1 MLNSKLKKILC
12 LICIVS
18 ITFMSGCTYNDTKTV
33 SEEKTEGEE
42 KQEKEAGQDKEEKEA
57 LLYTKA
63 LSADDSEKPAYN
75 LTEVRRGDFVHE
87 MFAIGQIE
95 YRDTYYQTLETESA
109 KLVKYKVKEGDMVKK
124 GDVILTYEQVFDE
137 VSYAQRVADV
147 NQQEKEYTAGY
158 DSRRAEIVQAEH
170 DLSEL
175 KDKTERDIKQLE
187 IKKLK
192 LALKKYQEMKVN
204 IEEARKELNEYKA
217 EFEATKVYADHDG
230 YIMKLS
236 AFKKGDVMGK
246 GAVVAIISPKKDYLI
261 KIEDLPEVELRYNA
275 DVTISIASDDGE
287 VSFPGRVIMSSNILS
302 YSNAQEA
309 AYVEFNEKPADLP
322 GGPIKVYFQSRSLKD
337 VLLVDKNAVGFEKMG
352 EGANIEEVPYVYVY
366 ENKMACK
373 RYIEVFGNNNKDYL
387 VLSGLNEGQQVA
399 IYR

>member
-12 LICIVS
+12 LICVVS
-18 ITFMSGCTYNDTKTV
+18 IILISGCTYNDTKTV
-33 SEEKTEGEE
+33 SEENTESKELQEQEE
-42 KQEKEAGQDKEEKEA
+42 EEV
-57 LLYTKA
+57 LLYTRA
-63 LSADDSEKPAYN
+63 LSSDDSEKPAYD

-95 YRDTYYQTLETESA
+95 YRDIYYQTLETESA
-109 KLVKYKVKEGDMVKK
+109 KLVKYKVKEGDKVEK
-124 GDVILTYEQVFDE
+124 GDVILTYEPVFDE

-175 KDKTERDIKQLE
+175 KDKTERAIKQLE

-192 LALKKYQEMKVN
+192 LALKKYQEIKVN
-204 IEEARKELNEYKA
+204 IEETKKELNEYKA
-217 EFEATKVYADHDG
+217 GFEATKVYADHDG
-230 YIMKLS
+230 YVLKLS
-236 AFKKGDVMGK
+236 EFKKDDIMSK
-246 GAVVAIISPKKDYLI
+246 GAVVATISPKKDYLI
-261 KIEDLPEVELRYNA
+261 KIEDMPETELRYNA
-275 DVTISIASDDGE
+275 DVTISIASDGGE

-322 GGPIKVYFQSRSLKD
+322 DGAIKVYFQSRSLKN

-352 EGANIEEVPYVYVY
+352 EGADIEEVPYVYVY

>member
-12 LICIVS
+12 LICVVS
-18 ITFMSGCTYNDTKTV
+18 IILMSGCTYNDTKTV
-33 SEEKTEGEE
+33 SEENTESKELQEQEE
-42 KQEKEAGQDKEEKEA
+42 EEV
-57 LLYTKA
+57 LLYTRA
-63 LSADDSEKPAYN
+63 LSSDDSEKPAYD

-95 YRDTYYQTLETESA
+95 YRDIYYQTLETESA
-109 KLVKYKVKEGDMVKK
+109 KLVKYKVKEGDKVEK
-124 GDVILTYEQVFDE
+124 GDVILTYEPVFDE

-175 KDKTERDIKQLE
+175 KDKTERAIKQLE

-192 LALKKYQEMKVN
+192 LALKKYQEIKVN
-204 IEEARKELNEYKA
+204 IEETKKELNEYKA
-217 EFEATKVYADHDG
+217 GFEATKVYADHDG
-230 YIMKLS
+230 YVLKLS
-236 AFKKGDVMGK
+236 EFKKDDIMSK
-246 GAVVAIISPKKDYLI
+246 GAVVATISPKKDYLI
-261 KIEDLPEVELRYNA
+261 KIEDMPETELRYNA
-275 DVTISIASDDGE
+275 DVTISIASDGGE

-322 GGPIKVYFQSRSLKD
+322 DGAIKVYFQSRSLKN

-352 EGANIEEVPYVYVY
+352 EGADIEEVPYVYVY

>member
-12 LICIVS
+12 LICVVS
-18 ITFMSGCTYNDTKTV
+18 IILISGCTYNDTKTV
-33 SEEKTEGEE
+33 SEENTESKELQEQEE
-42 KQEKEAGQDKEEKEA
+42 EEV
-57 LLYTKA
+57 LLYTRA
-63 LSADDSEKPAYN
+63 LSSDDSEKPAYD

-95 YRDTYYQTLETESA
+95 YRDIYYQTLETESA
-109 KLVKYKVKEGDMVKK
+109 KLVKYKVKEGDKVEK
-124 GDVILTYEQVFDE
+124 GDVILTYEPVFDE

-175 KDKTERDIKQLE
+175 KDKTERAIKQLE

-192 LALKKYQEMKVN
+192 LALKKYQEIKVN
-204 IEEARKELNEYKA
+204 IEETKKELNEYKA
-217 EFEATKVYADHDG
+217 GFEATKVYADHDG
-230 YIMKLS
+230 YVLKLS
-236 AFKKGDVMGK
+236 EFKKDDIMSK
-246 GAVVAIISPKKDYLI
+246 GAVVATISPKKDYLI
-261 KIEDLPEVELRYNA
+261 KIEDMPETELRYNA
-275 DVTISIASDDGE
+275 DVTISIASDSGE

-322 GGPIKVYFQSRSLKD
+322 DGAIKVYFQSRSLKN

-352 EGANIEEVPYVYVY
+352 EGADIEEVPYVYVY

>member
-12 LICIVS
+12 LICIVG
-18 ITFMSGCTYNDTKTV
+18 IIFMSGCTYNDTKTV
-33 SEEKTEGEE
+33 SEEKTEGKEQQEE
-42 KQEKEAGQDKEEKEA
+42 EEKEV

-63 LSADDSEKPAYN
+63 LSSDDSEKPAYD

-95 YRDTYYQTLETESA
+95 YRDIYYQTLETESA
-109 KLVKYKVKEGDMVKK
+109 KLVKYKVKEGDKVKK
-124 GDVILTYEQVFDE
+124 GDVILTYEPVFDE

-187 IKKLK
+187 IKKLR
-192 LALKKYQEMKVN
+192 LALKKYQEKKVN
-204 IEEARKELNEYKA
+204 IEETRKELNEYKA
-217 EFEATKVYADHDG
+217 RFEATKVYADHDG
-230 YIMKLS
+230 YVMKLS
-236 AFKKGDVMGK
+236 ELKKDDIMSK
-246 GAVVAIISPKKDYLI
+246 GAVVATISPKKDYLI
-261 KIEDLPEVELRYNA
+261 KIEDMPEVELRYNA
-275 DVTISIASDDGE
+275 DVTISIASDGGE

-309 AYVEFNEKPADLP
+309 AYVEFNEKPANLP
-322 GGPIKVYFQSRSLKD
+322 GGAIKVYFQSRSLKD

-352 EGANIEEVPYVYVY
+352 EGADIEEVPYVYVY

>member
-12 LICIVS
+12 LICVVS
-18 ITFMSGCTYNDTKTV
+18 IILMSGCTYNDTKTV
-33 SEEKTEGEE
+33 SEENTESKELQEQEE
-42 KQEKEAGQDKEEKEA
+42 EEV
-57 LLYTKA
+57 LLYTRA
-63 LSADDSEKPAYN
+63 LSSDDSEKPAYD

-95 YRDTYYQTLETESA
+95 YRDIYYQTLETESA
-109 KLVKYKVKEGDMVKK
+109 KLVKYKVKEGDKVEK
-124 GDVILTYEQVFDE
+124 GDVILTYEPVFDE

-175 KDKTERDIKQLE
+175 KDKTERAIKQLE

-192 LALKKYQEMKVN
+192 LALKKDQEIKVN
-204 IEEARKELNEYKA
+204 IEETKKELNEYKA
-217 EFEATKVYADHDG
+217 GFEATKVYADHDG
-230 YIMKLS
+230 YVLKLS
-236 AFKKGDVMGK
+236 EFKKDDIMSK
-246 GAVVAIISPKKDYLI
+246 GAVVATISPKKDYLI
-261 KIEDLPEVELRYNA
+261 KIEDMPETELRYNA
-275 DVTISIASDDGE
+275 DVTISIASDGGE

-322 GGPIKVYFQSRSLKD
+322 DGAIKVYFQSRSLKN

-352 EGANIEEVPYVYVY
+352 EGADIEEVPYVYVY